1 MARRCNLTGIGA
13 QSGNRVSHS
22 NRKSRRSFIAN
33 IQPVSLMS
41 DALGRLV
48 RLKITAAT
56 IRTVDHNGGLD
67 EYLLTT
73 SNLKLTDEA
82 VRLKRQIKKA
92 KAKKAA

>member
-1 MARRCNLTGIGA
+1 MTRCCDLTGVGA

-41 DALGRLV
+41 DALGRMI

-56 IRTVDHNGGLD
+56 LRTVDHNGGID
-67 EYLLTT
+67 EYLTTT
-73 SNLKLTDEA
+73 SDNKLTDEGK
-82 VRLKRQIKKA
+82 RLKRQIKKA
-92 KAKKAA
+92 KKKAA